1 MKTLA
6 RLLIVSTCVAFPL
19 FAGCSSEPVE
29 VVDLNKVLD
38 ALVAVLD
45 ENGEKGVET
54 TNATVADASNPE
66 VTTNK
71 QIAAID
77 PAKQDP
83 EKEATFLTRYA
94 DKLNEMKVLSS
105 GKVGVSFTQG
115 GEIVGFKDTNE
126 NRTQDEG
133 EPKEFTVTIDPAN
146 QRLIASDNHGYH
158 RPYGYRPSGLLTGY
172 LLGSMMG
179 RQHSFYSGPMAASRP
194 NYTNTPMSPANYH
207 QSAVSSVRSRVSTSS
222 ARVRTG
228 SKGFSFGK

>member
-6 RLLIVSTCVAFPL
+6 RVVLASACLSLPFVF
-19 FAGCSSEPVE
+19 GCASESVE

-45 ENGEKGVET
+45 ESGVKNDET
-54 TNATVADASNPE
+54 TKVTVADAANPE
-66 VTTNK
+66 VTTDK

-83 EKEATFLTRYA
+83 TKEATFLNRYA
-94 DKLNEMKVLSS
+94 DKLNEMKLLANS
-105 GKVGVSFTQG
+105 KVGVAFTQG
-115 GEIVGFKDTNE
+115 GEIVGFKDLNE

-133 EPKEFTVTIDPAN
+133 EAKEFTVTIDPSN

-158 RPYGYRPSGLLTGY
+158 RPYVYRPSGMLMGY
-172 LLGSMMG
+172 MIGSMLG
-179 RQHSFYSGPMAASRP
+179 RQHSYYSGPMAGSRP
-194 NYTNTPMSPANYH
+194 NYSNTPMSPSNYH